1 MREYMKLAYEEAKK
15 AYYEGE
21 VPVGCVIIR
30 DDDVIAKAHN
40 MTIALNNKTA
50 HAEMLAVEQVRKHLK
65 SSVLNGCELYVTMEP
80 CPMCAYAILNMGIR
94 KIVFGASDEKFGS
107 LGSYIN
113 LASKFKNAEV
123 YGGIYEEK
131 CEKILKDFFKKIRK
145 GEIK

>member
-40 MTIALNNKTA
+40 MTIALNDKTA
-50 HAEMLAVEQVRKHLK
+50 HAEMLAVREAKEHLK
-65 SSVLNGCELYVTMEP
+65 SSVFNGCELYVTMEP

-94 KIVFGASDEKFGS
+94 KIVFGVSDEKFGS

-113 LASKFKNAEV
+113 LASKFKNVEV